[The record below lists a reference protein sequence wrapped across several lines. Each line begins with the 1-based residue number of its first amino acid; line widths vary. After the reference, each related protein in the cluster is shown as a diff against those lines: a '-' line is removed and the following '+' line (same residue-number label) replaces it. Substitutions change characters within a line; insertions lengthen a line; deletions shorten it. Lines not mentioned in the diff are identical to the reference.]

1 MKADAASSDSLEIPL
16 AKLLHHGTMAAS
28 GLIALGMALSLA
40 SGPLG
45 LGLGTGVDMGM
56 RIATAGIALFILLP
70 ALRVAT
76 MLIFFLRARDY
87 RYGAIAGL
95 VLLIISISFFVGTR
109 WFGTQA
115 LTFPAPCGAG
125 QKAARCL
132 LSGFD
137 G

>member
-1 MKADAASSDSLEIPL
+1 MKADAASSDPLEILL

-28 GLIALGMALSLA
+28 GLIALGLALSLA

-45 LGLGTGVDMGM
+45 LGMGVDTGM
-56 RIATAGIALFILLP
+56 HIATAGIALFILLP

-95 VLLIISISFFVGTR
+95 VLLVISISFFVGTR

-125 QKAARCL
+125 QKVARCL